1 MNELIT
7 ARRVDCC
14 TYLCG
19 RLEKQAKHIRVVGY
33 RIVLNKGDVVIH
45 MKPRILRI
53 EKSGRIIQNIPY
65 SNPYKWEDIADTI
78 INIVK
83 EK

>member
-19 RLEKQAKHIRVVGY
+19 RLEKQVDHIRVVDY
-33 RIVLNKGDVVIH
+33 RIVLNKGSIIIH

-53 EKSGRIIQNIPY
+53 EENGRILYNIPY
-65 SNPYKWEDIADTI
+65 SDPNKWDMIADKI
-78 INIVK
+78 IDIVR
-83 EK
+83 EN

>member
-19 RLEKQAKHIRVVGY
+19 RLEKQVDHIRVVGY
-33 RIVLNKGDVVIH
+33 RIVLNKGKVVVH
-45 MKPRILRI
+45 MKPRILRV
-53 EKSGRIIQNIPY
+53 EKSGRILYNIPY
-65 SNPYKWEDIADTI
+65 SDPDKWEAIADKI

>member
-14 TYLCG
+14 TYLCK
-19 RLEKQAKHIRVVGY
+19 RFEKNVDHIRVVDY
-33 RIVLNKGDVVIH
+33 RIILNRGSVIIH

-53 EKSGRIIQNIPY
+53 EKNGRIVSNIPY
-65 SNPYKWEDIADTI
+65 SDPDKWESIADTI
-78 INIVK
+78 IRIVK

>member
-19 RLEKQAKHIRVVGY
+19 RLEKNVDNIRVVDY
-33 RIVLNKGDVVIH
+33 RIVINKGLVIIH

-53 EKSGRIIQNIPY
+53 EKNGRIVSNIPY
-65 SNPYKWEDIADTI
+65 SDPDKWEGIADTI
-78 INIVK
+78 IRIVK

>member
-1 MNELIT
+1 MNELVT

-19 RLEKQAKHIRVVGY
+19 RLEKNVDDIRVIDY
-33 RIVLNKGDVVIH
+33 RIVLNKGAVIIY

-53 EKSGRIIQNIPY
+53 EKNARIVSNIPY
-65 SNPYKWEDIADTI
+65 SDPDKWHTIADTI
-78 INIVK
+78 IGIVK

>member
-19 RLEKQAKHIRVVGY
+19 RLEKVASHIRVVDY
-33 RIVLNKGDVVIH
+33 RIVLNKGSIVIH
-45 MKPRILRI
+45 MKPRILRV
-53 EKSGRIIQNIPY
+53 EKNGRVIQNISY
-65 SNPYKWEDIADTI
+65 SDPDKWDAIADTI
-78 INIVK
+78 VEILK

>member
-14 TYLCG
+14 TYLCE
-19 RLEKQAKHIRVVGY
+19 RLEKHVNHIRVADY
-33 RIVLNKGDVVIH
+33 RIVLNRGAVIIH

-53 EKSGRIIQNIPY
+53 EKSGRILYNIPY
-65 SNPYKWEDIADTI
+65 SDPDKWDGIADTI
-78 INIVK
+78 INIVR
-83 EK
+83 EN

>member
-1 MNELIT
+1 MNELVT

-19 RLEKQAKHIRVVGY
+19 RLEKYTDHIRVVGY
-33 RIVLNKGDVVIH
+33 RIVLNKGSIVIH
-45 MKPRILRI
+45 MKPRILRV
-53 EKSGRIIQNIPY
+53 EKNGRIIQNIPY
-65 SNPYKWEDIADTI
+65 SDPDKWDAIADTI
-78 INIVK
+78 IDIVK

>member
-19 RLEKQAKHIRVVGY
+19 RLEKHVNHIRIADY
-33 RIVLNKGDVVIH
+33 RIVLNKGAVIIH

-53 EKSGRIIQNIPY
+53 EKSGRILYNIPY
-65 SNPYKWEDIADTI
+65 SDPDKWDNIADTI
-78 INIVK
+78 INIVR
-83 EK
+83 EN

>member
-19 RLEKQAKHIRVVGY
+19 CLEKYVDQICVTNY
-33 RIVLNKGDVVIH
+33 EIVLNKGAVIIY

-53 EKSGRIIQNIPY
+53 EKNGRIVSNIPY
-65 SNPYKWEDIADTI
+65 SDPAKWDAIVDKI
-78 INIVK
+78 IRIVR

>member
-19 RLEKQAKHIRVVGY
+19 LLEKQVDHIRVVDY
-33 RIVLNKGDVVIH
+33 RIVLNKGAIIIH

-53 EKSGRIIQNIPY
+53 EKNGRIVSNIPY
-65 SNPYKWEDIADTI
+65 SDPDKWEAIADKI

>member
-14 TYLCG
+14 TYLCES
-19 RLEKQAKHIRVVGY
+19 LEKQVDNIRVVDY
-33 RIVLNKGDVVIH
+33 RIVLNKGAVIIY

-53 EKSGRIIQNIPY
+53 EKNGRIVSNIPY
-65 SNPYKWEDIADTI
+65 SDPDKWDAIADTI
-78 INIVK
+78 IRIVK

>member
-19 RLEKQAKHIRVVGY
+19 RLEKQVDHIRVVDY
-33 RIVLNKGDVVIH
+33 RIVLNKGSLIIH

-53 EKSGRIIQNIPY
+53 EKNGRILFNIPY
-65 SNPYKWEDIADTI
+65 SDPDKWDMIADKI
-78 INIVK
+78 LDILK

>member
-19 RLEKQAKHIRVVGY
+19 RLEKQVDHIRVVDY
-33 RIVLNKGDVVIH
+33 RIVLNKGAIIIH

-53 EKSGRIIQNIPY
+53 EKNGRILYNIAY
-65 SNPYKWEDIADTI
+65 SDPDKWDMIADKI
-78 INIVK
+78 LDILK

>member
-19 RLEKQAKHIRVVGY
+19 RLEKNVDDIRVVDY
-33 RIVLNKGDVVIH
+33 RIVLNKGAVIIH

-53 EKSGRIIQNIPY
+53 EKSWHILYNIPY
-65 SNPYKWEDIADTI
+65 SDPAKWDAIADTI
-78 INIVK
+78 IRIVK

>member
-19 RLEKQAKHIRVVGY
+19 RLEKHAKHIRVVDY
-33 RIVLNKGDVVIH
+33 RIVINKGSVIIH
-45 MKPRILRI
+45 MKPRILRV
-53 EKSGRIIQNIPY
+53 EKSGRILYNIPY
-65 SNPYKWEDIADTI
+65 SDPEKWDGIADKI